1 MNRWEWLISNAK
13 LEIYEFSVD
22 RHESYI
28 VENRYFPFYVM
39 SYIQEGGASAILD
52 GKLYDTPVGHL
63 VLIPAYT
70 RHSHFIPE
78 GQGPTTFL
86 WWHFNIT
93 VDGLDLM
100 KLIRFPISLK
110 IQNSTAFES
119 MFYSYME
126 FNKRAPSLPSIIYR
140 RAKEYE
146 IMAFLFENII
156 QYSGTQPS
164 RLDDIPDVFFDMMTD
179 IIEHDQRQR

>member
-1 MNRWEWLISNAK
+1 MFMNRWEWLTSNAK

-86 WWHFNIT
+86 WWYFNIT
-93 VDGLDLM
+93 VGGLDLM

-110 IQNSTAFES
+110 IQNSTAFEPMS
-119 MFYSYME
+119 KIRVAILGMGG
-126 FNKRAPSLPSIIYR
+126 
-140 RAKEYE
+140 
-146 IMAFLFENII
+146 MA
-156 QYSGTQPS
+156 
-164 RLDDIPDVFFDMMTD
+164 
-179 IIEHDQRQR
+179 

>member
-1 MNRWEWLISNAK
+1 MFMNRWEWLISNAK

-39 SYIQEGGASAILD
+39 SYIQESGASAILD

-78 GQGPTTFL
+78 VERFFRRIKRFRRVFTRY
-86 WWHFNIT
+86 
-93 VDGLDLM
+93 DKLDIVFAGFILFAM
-100 KLIRFPISLK
+100 IFDSL
-110 IQNSTAFES
+110 
-119 MFYSYME
+119 
-126 FNKRAPSLPSIIYR
+126 
-140 RAKEYE
+140 
-146 IMAFLFENII
+146 
-156 QYSGTQPS
+156 
-164 RLDDIPDVFFDMMTD
+164 V
-179 IIEHDQRQR
+179 

>member
-1 MNRWEWLISNAK
+1 MFMNRWEWLISNDK

-39 SYIQEGGASAILD
+39 SYIQEGGASTILD

-86 WWHFNIT
+86 WWYFNIT
-93 VDGLDLM
+93 VGGLDLM

-110 IQNSTAFES
+110 
-119 MFYSYME
+119 
-126 FNKRAPSLPSIIYR
+126 
-140 RAKEYE
+140 
-146 IMAFLFENII
+146 
-156 QYSGTQPS
+156 S
-164 RLDDIPDVFFDMMTD
+164 RTRQRLSPCARFVWRFWAWAAW
-179 IIEHDQRQR
+179 HDQRQR

>member
-78 GQGPTTFL
+78 VERFFRRIKRFRRVFTRY
-86 WWHFNIT
+86 
-93 VDGLDLM
+93 DKLD
-100 KLIRFPISLK
+100 IAFAGFSLFAM
-110 IQNSTAFES
+110 IFD
-119 MFYSYME
+119 
-126 FNKRAPSLPSIIYR
+126 SLVRTDSRIHVYLSLSLVV
-140 RAKEYE
+140 
-146 IMAFLFENII
+146 AFLLQALFAA
-156 QYSGTQPS
+156 
-164 RLDDIPDVFFDMMTD
+164 F
-179 IIEHDQRQR
+179 